1 MKATVDGVEVQIE
14 ESPAFTYSFLDHIDI
29 GKTKGDYSTEIS
41 ITPTNGSRLLLGS
54 ENMQEVPTKRDFDFR
69 MGNDGF
75 AFWASK
81 LRIKAW
87 SKDSIEATAYG
98 GVMDWGE
105 DARNLNLRDVDYGNT
120 PAINNAYIQSTW
132 VGDTDI
138 IYFPLIDY
146 GSFEDMPAGTNV
158 VLEKMRPAVRVWRVA
173 AAAFQSIG
181 WTLTANG
188 RLIDI
193 WRKLVMPNVDED
205 LRSVGCPAISTDA
218 SVAAYILNNL
228 YIVYENNTPPT
239 PFVFGGIISDPNSNM
254 YSDGTYFVM
263 PSTAN
268 QTLRVSLCSISFFF
282 DTAINLG
289 DVILAVL
296 YDSTAGAILDSQP
309 IVLNSPTGW
318 ITFTLQF
325 SEVVVPAGNT
335 LYVGFSRIGSP
346 AIGLYNLSS
355 SGTLTQTVA
364 YDTGLPDAAQSF
376 QPYIVGE
383 PLIIASACPD
393 LSLAELLKS
402 MVGLLD
408 ITVDTDYQA
417 RTINLWLYDEFTK
430 PLSEGRNMQGREDHT
445 VVPRKVVQEIPTE
458 YQFRFDED
466 SGDRLLVDYA
476 KRLPAPGYGNLNVP
490 MSNGTEKPEV
500 IDLDF
505 AATAMGYVLGGLHIP
520 IMRKEGGTYQTDEYG
535 YTPRI
540 LIADDLQRGTWNFD
554 GVSIDDYPKC
564 YFVHKDVQRFIP
576 GPFDSY
582 SRYSL
587 SFANETIYGDS
598 PVGTVQQFYL
608 SRLYR
613 INNSFI
619 LDIDLRW
626 WDDEL
631 VTLDKRA
638 PIYVSDGYGGG
649 WYYLLTIDQKRFG
662 VDEYTRTE
670 LLQA

>member
-54 ENMQEVPTKRDFDFR
+54 ENMQEVLTKRDFDFR

-87 SKDSIEATAYG
+87 SK
-98 GVMDWGE
+98 
-105 DARNLNLRDVDYGNT
+105 

-193 WRKLVMPNVDED
+193 WRKLVMPNVDEG

-393 LSLAELLKS
+393 LSLAE
-402 MVGLLD
+402 
-408 ITVDTDYQA
+408 Q
-417 RTINLWLYDEFTK
+417 
-430 PLSEGRNMQGREDHT
+430 PLAIR
-445 VVPRKVVQEIPTE
+445 
-458 YQFRFDED
+458 
-466 SGDRLLVDYA
+466 
-476 KRLPAPGYGNLNVP
+476 
-490 MSNGTEKPEV
+490 
-500 IDLDF
+500 
-505 AATAMGYVLGGLHIP
+505 
-520 IMRKEGGTYQTDEYG
+520 
-535 YTPRI
+535 
-540 LIADDLQRGTWNFD
+540 
-554 GVSIDDYPKC
+554 
-564 YFVHKDVQRFIP
+564 
-576 GPFDSY
+576 
-582 SRYSL
+582 
-587 SFANETIYGDS
+587 
-598 PVGTVQQFYL
+598 
-608 SRLYR
+608 
-613 INNSFI
+613 
-619 LDIDLRW
+619 
-626 WDDEL
+626 
-631 VTLDKRA
+631 
-638 PIYVSDGYGGG
+638 
-649 WYYLLTIDQKRFG
+649 
-662 VDEYTRTE
+662 
-670 LLQA
+670 